1 MSILKID
8 HINKQFGGLIAINDL
23 SLAVE
28 ERELRCI
35 IGPNGAGKST
45 LFNLISGTLRPDA
58 GQILFKG
65 QLVNKLSPARRSRSG
80 IGRKFQTPRIFGS
93 LSVIDNIRVSAR
105 GGLSLWRLTHEDSE
119 ADILHTANILETIQL
134 TDRQSDL
141 AETLSHGEKQWLEIG
156 MVLAGRPSLMLLDEP
171 TAGMTPAETA
181 RTSRLINEI
190 ARDMAVIVI
199 EHDLKFV
206 REIANIVTVLHHGS
220 VLVEGHIDTISEDE
234 DVRRGLPGIE
244 GTLKCYDWK
253 V

>member
-1 MSILKID
+1 MPILKID

-65 QLVNKLSPARRSRSG
+65 QSINKLSPARRNRSG
-80 IGRKFQTPRIFGS
+80 IGRKFQTPRVFGG
-93 LSVIDNIRVSAR
+93 LTVIDNIRVSAR
-105 GGLSLWRLTHEDSE
+105 GGLPLWKLTREDSE
-119 ADILHTANILETIQL
+119 ADILHTATILETIQL
-134 TDRQSDL
+134 SSRQSDL

-156 MVLAGRPSLMLLDEP
+156 MVLAGSPSLMLLDEP
-171 TAGMTPAETA
+171 TAGMTPTETA
-181 RTSRLINEI
+181 RTSQLINEI
-190 ARDMAVIVI
+190 AKDMAVIVI

-206 REIANIVTVLHHGS
+206 RQIANIVTVLHHGS
-220 VLVEGHIDTISEDE
+220 VLAEGHIDTISNNE
-234 DVRRGLPGIE
+234 DVRRAYLGSKAL
-244 GTLKCYDWK
+244 
-253 V
+253 